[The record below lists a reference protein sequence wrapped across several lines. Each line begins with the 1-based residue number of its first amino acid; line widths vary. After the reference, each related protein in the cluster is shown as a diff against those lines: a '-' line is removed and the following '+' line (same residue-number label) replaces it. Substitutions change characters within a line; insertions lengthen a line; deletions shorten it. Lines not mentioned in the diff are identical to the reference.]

1 MNPKQ
6 QLCDGRMLHS
16 RACDVLVGVALG
28 LLLTIALP
36 HRFSPETLHEVP
48 LYSVGKMKTRGTS
61 NEAPRCNEF
70 NLIVSPSSEERRLG
84 TLLNDTVA
92 AAAHI

>member
-1 MNPKQ
+1 
-6 QLCDGRMLHS
+6 MLHS
-16 RACDVLVGVALG
+16 RAFDLLVGIALG

-48 LYSVGKMKTRGTS
+48 MYSVGKNKTRGAS
-61 NEAPRCNEF
+61 NEALRCNEF

-84 TLLNDTVA
+84 TLLSAIQDCVRQPP
-92 AAAHI
+92 